1 MLNDNSASVS
11 VTDKV
16 CSVTIK
22 LENRTDPE
30 VGFFV

>member
-16 CSVTIK
+16 CPSTIK
-22 LENRTDPE
+22 LENKTDPE
-30 VGFFV
+30 VVF